1 MKYAADPL
9 FKAECLGYRAA
20 CSSIKQLEMA
30 NRHVKQKEI
39 RSLSK
44 EQEIGTVTHDCLHCR
59 GIRGTRDGAGGR
71 TQKRDGRTAAS
82 GAAGRYAVAE
92 GHICAMQRI

>member
-1 MKYAADPL
+1 MKYAADTL

-20 CSSIKQLEMA
+20 RSSIKWLDMTNQDA
-30 NRHVKQKEI
+30 KQKEI
-39 RSLSK
+39 RSLNK
-44 EQEIGTVTHDCLHCR
+44 EQEIGTVTHGCLYC
-59 GIRGTRDGAGGR
+59 RGTRDKGRACSR

-82 GAAGRYAVAE
+82 GAAGRYAVVE